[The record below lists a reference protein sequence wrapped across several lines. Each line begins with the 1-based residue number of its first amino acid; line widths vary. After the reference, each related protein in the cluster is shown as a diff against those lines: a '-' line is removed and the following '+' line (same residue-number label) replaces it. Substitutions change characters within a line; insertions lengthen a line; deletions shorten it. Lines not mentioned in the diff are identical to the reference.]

1 MLQLAQRT
9 IKAVSRALWNL
20 SQSSPHEA
28 TAAAT
33 VPATEIATAQR
44 RSAPNSF
51 IASDAP
57 FAGSSPAS
65 ALQSGHASGAL
76 SPSAESSLWQRAH

>member
-9 IKAVSRALWNL
+9 IKAVSRALRNV

-28 TAAAT
+28 MAAAT
-33 VPATEIATAQR
+33 VPATEITMAHN

-51 IASDAP
+51 IASDAA

-76 SPSAESSLWQRAH
+76 SPSEENSL